1 MARTELEKKTKRQ
14 GKKRKHEV
22 AENAEHAASDDEVA
36 NKSLILAPQVD
47 QQEALTDK
55 PAKRRQ
61 KGAEDSASKKRSKKN
76 QAEEQVATSGSEES
90 LPQKPHKRKQV
101 QEANGN
107 KKLKRSKK
115 LESNSEEDDDEE
127 DSQPTAAQLKEAARP
142 ENANAVVTVRQKK
155 KQKHQ
160 QRLEAQ
166 KSQNSNKE
174 AKVNKEYLLKWKESR
189 QEWKFNKLRQISI
202 QQTAFDEEKLDEE
215 LWPTALEYLAS
226 SQGAAR
232 SKISQ
237 LAEEVIQKLDKEGE
251 KLEDEA
257 ERQKLIESTRYQ
269 RARDLLQS
277 FD

>member
-1 MARTELEKKTKRQ
+1 LALYLHQLYITHPTLA
-14 GKKRKHEV
+14 GK
-22 AENAEHAASDDEVA
+22 
-36 NKSLILAPQVD
+36 P
-47 QQEALTDK
+47 
-55 PAKRRQ
+55 PKRRQ
-61 KGAEDSASKKRSKKN
+61 KGDEALATKKRNKKN
-76 QAEEQVATSGSEES
+76 AVEEQVATSGVEEDA
-90 LPQKPHKRKQV
+90 PQKPLKRKQA
-101 QEANGN
+101 QEAN
-107 KKLKRSKK
+107 KSQKQKRSKQ
-115 LESNSEEDDDEE
+115 ETNSDDDEE
-127 DSQPTAAQLKEAARP
+127 DSQPTEEQLKEAARP

-160 QRLEAQ
+160 QRLDAQ
-166 KSQNSNKE
+166 KNQNSNKE
-174 AKVNKEYLLKWKESR
+174 AKSNKEYLIKWKESR

-202 QQTAFDEEKLDEE
+202 QQTAFDEEKLDAE
-215 LWPTALEYLAS
+215 LWPIALEYLAS